1 MVNQSS
7 MDSDSTL
14 RYTITNQSQD
24 VEHSYVEQN
33 PQPARLKSIAAL
45 NLGNSLDSG
54 FTVYRWIRVA

>member
-1 MVNQSS
+1 MSLEEESEVEVPTQE
-7 MDSDSTL
+7 TE
-14 RYTITNQSQD
+14 QSQD

-33 PQPARLKSIAAL
+33 PQPARARLKSIAAL